1 MSDLK
6 ITPTSN
12 YAKLNCIHI
21 DQLRTCTLSI
31 YLSIYIYSVCVYI
44 YIEREVDIQYMCIMF
59 GSNMQLTHI
68 RSVEAKIQ
76 HV

>member
-31 YLSIYIYSVCVYI
+31 YLSIYIYSVYI
-44 YIEREVDIQYMCIMF
+44 YREREVDIQYMCIMF
-59 GSNMQLTHI
+59 GSNMQLAHI